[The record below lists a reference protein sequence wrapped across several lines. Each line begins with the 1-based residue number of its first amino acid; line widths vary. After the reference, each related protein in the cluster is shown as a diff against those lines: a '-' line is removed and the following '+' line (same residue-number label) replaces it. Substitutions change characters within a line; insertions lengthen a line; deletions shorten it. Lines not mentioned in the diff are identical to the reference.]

1 MAFGDWTQLTSIT
14 REKVLPKIEDQIGKD
29 HPLLGRLWENIKLW
43 NGGSRLEIPV
53 KYRQNSQG
61 GSYSGLDVLNT
72 AQEQTR
78 TRAFFN
84 IKQIYQPIVLANI
97 DLAKN
102 GGEGKV
108 ADLMDAEMEECR
120 ESLTDKLCSQLFS
133 DGTGN
138 GSKDLTGI
146 LAAVGNDG
154 TATANYGDIVLGTYT
169 WFKGNYTASVGS
181 IMLSDF
187 ATMFDSCESGAD
199 TPSIIVTTKTLKSA
213 YEALLQN
220 QVRFQMVNG
229 QVSADGGISN
239 LSFRGVP
246 IIADEYCTS
255 GNIFFINEKYLK
267 LYYMKHPKFPTD
279 AKGFA
284 VSPLREPVDQDG
296 QVGFIF
302 SYLQLVNSNPRRSG
316 RLVGCTA

>member
-138 GSKDLTGI
+138 GSK
-146 LAAVGNDG
+146 
-154 TATANYGDIVLGTYT
+154 Y
-169 WFKGNYTASVGS
+169 
-181 IMLSDF
+181 
-187 ATMFDSCESGAD
+187 
-199 TPSIIVTTKTLKSA
+199 P
-213 YEALLQN
+213 
-220 QVRFQMVNG
+220 
-229 QVSADGGISN
+229 
-239 LSFRGVP
+239 
-246 IIADEYCTS
+246 
-255 GNIFFINEKYLK
+255 
-267 LYYMKHPKFPTD
+267 
-279 AKGFA
+279 
-284 VSPLREPVDQDG
+284 
-296 QVGFIF
+296 
-302 SYLQLVNSNPRRSG
+302 
-316 RLVGCTA
+316 

>member
-1 MAFGDWTQLTSIT
+1 MAFGDWDQLTSIT
-14 REKVLPKIEDQIGKD
+14 RSKVLPAIEDQISKD
-29 HPLLGRLWENIKLW
+29 HPLLGRLWDNIKLW
-43 NGGSRLEIPV
+43 NGGRRLEIPV
-53 KYRQNSQG
+53 KYRHNSQG
-61 GSYSGLDVLNT
+61 GSYSGLDILDT
-72 AQEQTR
+72 GQEQTR

-84 IKQIYQPIVLANI
+84 IKQIYQPIVISNI
-97 DLAKN
+97 DLALN
-102 GGEGKV
+102 GGEGKI

-120 ESLTDKLCSQLFS
+120 ESLTDKLCTQLFS

-138 GSKDLTGI
+138 GSKDITGL

-169 WFKGNYTASVGS
+169 WFKGNYTAAVGS

-187 ATMFDSCESGAD
+187 ATMMDSCTSGSD
-199 TPSIIVTTKTLKSA
+199 TPSIIVTTKVLKSA

-229 QVSADGGISN
+229 NVSADGGISN
-239 LSFRGVP
+239 MSFRGVP
-246 IIADEYCTS
+246 FIADEYCPA

-284 VSPLREPVDQDG
+284 VSPLRDPVDQDG

-302 SYLQLVNSNPRRSG
+302 SYLQLVNSQPRKSG
-316 RLVGCTA
+316 RLVGATA

>member
-1 MAFGDWTQLTSIT
+1 MAFGDWDQLTSIT
-14 REKVLPKIEDQIGKD
+14 RSKVLPAIEDQISKD
-29 HPLLGRLWENIKLW
+29 HPLLGRLWDNIKLW
-43 NGGSRLEIPV
+43 NGGRRLEIPV
-53 KYRQNSQG
+53 KYRHNSQG
-61 GSYSGLDVLNT
+61 GSYSGLDILDT
-72 AQEQTR
+72 GQEQTR

-84 IKQIYQPIVLANI
+84 IKQIYQPIVISNI
-97 DLAKN
+97 DLALN
-102 GGEGKV
+102 GGEGKI

-120 ESLTDKLCSQLFS
+120 ESLTDKLCTQLFS

-138 GSKDLTGI
+138 GSKDITGL

-169 WFKGNYTASVGS
+169 WFKGNYTAAVGS

-187 ATMFDSCESGAD
+187 ATMMDSCTSGSD
-199 TPSIIVTTKTLKSA
+199 TPSIIVTTMVLKSA

-229 QVSADGGISN
+229 NVSADGGISN
-239 LSFRGVP
+239 MSFRGVP
-246 IIADEYCTS
+246 FIADEYCPA

-284 VSPLREPVDQDG
+284 VSPLRDPVDQDG

-302 SYLQLVNSNPRRSG
+302 SYLQLVNSQPRKSG
-316 RLVGCTA
+316 RLVGATA